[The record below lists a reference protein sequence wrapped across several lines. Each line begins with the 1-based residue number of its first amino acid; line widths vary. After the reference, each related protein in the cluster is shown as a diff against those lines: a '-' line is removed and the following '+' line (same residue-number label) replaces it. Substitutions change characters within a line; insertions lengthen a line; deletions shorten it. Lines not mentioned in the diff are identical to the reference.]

1 MHSMVHTIR
10 RIARD
15 EVAHAPAAAL
25 GVVTSLHGRNGEPDY
40 ACTVQLRESGVVLPK
55 VPVATGL
62 VGLAALPREQDLVLV
77 VFAGGDLHDP
87 VVVGRLYS
95 EAVDPPTN
103 APGEVVAWLPG
114 GEEAE
119 DKSLR
124 LTVKTPG
131 DGTRSV
137 ELALGGDVEIKVEID
152 DKHIRVQAQD
162 ASLTLEQS
170 GSSDGKAELKVGDSS
185 IVVEQGGNVTIT
197 ASGTLELKANE
208 VKVTGDTSVKV
219 TGQTIDLN

>member
-15 EVAHAPAAAL
+15 EVAHFPAAAL
-25 GVVTSLHGRNGEPDY
+25 GVVKSLHGRNGEPDY
-40 ACTVQLRESGVVLPK
+40 ACTVELRETGIVLPK

-62 VGLAALPREQDLVLV
+62 IGVAALPRENDLVLV
-77 VFAGGDLHDP
+77 VFAGNDLHDP
-87 VVVGRLYS
+87 VVAGRLYN
-95 EAVDPPTN
+95 EAVDPPPN
-103 APGEVVAWLPG
+103 QPGQLVAWLPG
-114 GEEAE
+114 GEEAD
-119 DKSLR
+119 DKTLR

-131 DGTRSV
+131 DGTRSI

-152 DKHIRVQAQD
+152 DQRIRLQVQD
-162 ASLTLEQS
+162 AAIMLSQS

-208 VKVTGDTSVKV
+208 VKVSGDTSVKV